1 MSYPQLNIYI
11 DVTPSAQYLHR
22 YRTLNSKSTLMSHL
36 QLNIYID
43 VTPSAQYRGY
53 IDFTPSTPNLLAV
66 TSGPYHKPRRPLIK
80 VATLFI
86 QKG

>member
-1 MSYPQLNIYI
+1 MSHPQISVYT
-11 DVTPSAQYLHR
+11 DVTP
-22 YRTLNSKSTLMSHL
+22 T
-36 QLNIYID
+36 
-43 VTPSAQYRGY
+43 VQYRGF
-53 IDFTPSTPNLLAV
+53 IDFTPSAPNLPDV